1 MSSQHA
7 SSRRSPRA
15 ALIVGSVVAVWLLL
29 AVRLAQLQGFHRE
42 EFSERALGQLV
53 FDEPIRARP
62 GEILD
67 RSGRLLAT
75 SLDSSSLF
83 ADPAHIDDPDTFAT
97 RVAGV
102 LDLDADVLAERI
114 REAKDRRFLWV
125 KRRLSQDEVVAI
137 RELGLP
143 AESWGFRN
151 EFRRYYPQGRL
162 AAHVVGLRGIDNVG
176 RGGVEEQ
183 FDERLRG
190 KDGIR
195 TLVRD
200 ARGYVLDVLEE
211 VTRPPR
217 HGARVVLTLDSV
229 IQLYVEQQLD
239 VVMDEWK
246 PLSASAIVVDPASGD
261 ILAMAS
267 RPTYDPNHP
276 AEIPD
281 DAWRNAAVSDV
292 YEPGSTIKPF
302 VVSWALQGGLV
313 QRDEQIDCEYGVYRM
328 GRRILHDHHSYG
340 MLSLVD
346 VLAKSSNIG
355 MAKIGERL
363 TNRGLHEA
371 LTAFGFGRP
380 VGVEL
385 PGEVAGTLRPLREW
399 NGYST
404 GSIPMGHELGATP
417 LQVISAYAILAN
429 GGTMVSPHLLLITDE
444 DETSQY
450 VVVAPVVSE
459 KTARWMVSEPMVE
472 VVRRGTGRRAQLD
485 GYTVFGKTGTAQKI
499 DPETGGYSHD
509 RHFCS
514 FVGGAPADDPRV
526 LVIVTVNEPTVGSNH
541 GGGSVAAPAAAEI
554 LRRTLIYLRVPME

>member
-1 MSSQHA
+1 MVA
-7 SSRRSPRA
+7 
-15 ALIVGSVVAVWLLL
+15 GSVLAVWLVL

-42 EFSERALGQLV
+42 EFSARALGQLV
-53 FDEPIRARP
+53 YEEPIRARP

-75 SLDSSSLF
+75 SLDSLSLF
-83 ADPAHIDDPDTFAT
+83 ADPARIDDSDAFAG
-97 RVAGV
+97 RVAAALG
-102 LDLDADVLAERI
+102 LNANDL
-114 REAKDRRFLWV
+114 AKRLRAAGERRFFWV
-125 KRRLSQDEVVAI
+125 KRRLSLEEVEAM
-137 RELGLP
+137 RALELP
-143 AESWGFRN
+143 AGSWGFRN

-162 AAHVVGLRGIDNVG
+162 AAHVIGLRGIDNVG
-176 RGGVEEQ
+176 RGGIEEQ

-190 KDGIR
+190 KDGVR

-211 VTRPPR
+211 VAQPPR
-217 HGARVVLTLDSV
+217 HGARVVLTIDSV
-229 IQLYVEQQLD
+229 IQLYTEQQLD
-239 VVMDEWK
+239 AVMQEWQ
-246 PLSASAIVVDPASGD
+246 PLSASAIVLDPHNGD

-267 RPTYDPNHP
+267 RPTYDPNRP
-276 AEIPD
+276 GEIPD
-281 DAWRNAAVSDV
+281 AAWRNAAVADV

-302 VVSWALQGGLV
+302 VVSWALQAGLIE
-313 QRDEQIDCEYGVYRM
+313 RDEQFDCEHGIYRM

-363 TNRGLHEA
+363 TNQGLHEA

-380 VGVEL
+380 VGIEL
-385 PGEVAGTLRPLREW
+385 PGEVAGTLRPLQQW

-404 GSIPMGHELGATP
+404 GSIPMGHEMGATP

-429 GGTMVSPHLLLITDE
+429 GGTMVSPHLLLTTDE
-444 DETSQY
+444 VETSQY
-450 VVVAPVVSE
+450 VVVAPVVRQE
-459 KTARWMVSEPMVE
+459 TARWMVTEPMVE
-472 VVRRGTGRRAQLD
+472 VVRRGTGRRARID
-485 GYTVFGKTGTAQKI
+485 GYTVFGKTGTAQKL

-526 LVIVTVNEPTVGSNH
+526 LVIVTVNEPTAGSNH

-554 LRRTLIYLRVPME
+554 LRRSLIYLRVPME